1 MTSSAKQE
9 PRSKRSSPLPS
20 NLTAYLATFQDYQPI
35 EWVRSGVAAI
45 DLVIG
50 GGIPRGRFIEVVG
63 EPSTAKSAYVY
74 TVIGAFQRAGA
85 ECVLIDSEAK
95 ADKEFV
101 ERLGV
106 NFEKLHYA
114 KGATIDEC
122 IRLLGNVAKMADPKQ
137 PVLVVWDSLASTPGA
152 WEMEQHMDEK
162 KEFTGEKAS
171 RARLF
176 SAAFRAVLG
185 DLTRK
190 QVTFIGVNQLRTK
203 FNFMGSTSMEA
214 PGGKAIK
221 YHSAL
226 RLMMRMRGR
235 VKHKTHDV
243 VTGMLV
249 ECEAIKNTLA
259 APFRKC
265 QVRLDFATGFAM
277 YSGLDE
283 LLLRHGRIQQKAGW
297 LVYKD
302 KTFRAG
308 DLERVITEMPDLL
321 DPLNSVIGDNVAPI
335 DLSSGEAKE
344 GSTEPATE
352 TAAAAENED

>member
-1 MTSSAKQE
+1 M
-9 PRSKRSSPLPS
+9 
-20 NLTAYLATFQDYQPI
+20 
-35 EWVRSGVAAI
+35 AAI

-50 GGIPRGRFIEVVG
+50 GGIPRGRFIEIIG
-63 EPSTAKSAYVY
+63 EASTAKSAYAY
-74 TVIGAFQRAGA
+74 TIIGAFQRAGA

-95 ADKEFV
+95 ADRSFV

-106 NFEKLHYA
+106 DFNKLHYS
-114 KGATIDEC
+114 KGATIDQC
-122 IRLLGNVAKMADPKQ
+122 IRLLGNVGQMADPKQ

-152 WEMEQHMDEK
+152 WEMNEHMDEK

-176 SAAFRAVLG
+176 SASFRAILG
-185 DLTRK
+185 ELARK
-190 QVTFIGVNQLRTK
+190 QVTFIGINQLRTK

-221 YHSAL
+221 FHAAV

-235 VKHKTHDV
+235 VKHKAHDV

-249 ECEAIKNTLA
+249 ECEAIKNTVA
-259 APFRKC
+259 PPFRKC
-265 QVRLDFATGFAM
+265 QVKLDFSTGFAM

-302 KTFRAG
+302 KNFRAG
-308 DLERVITEMPDLL
+308 DLERIITEMPDLL
-321 DPLNSVIGDNVAPI
+321 DPINNTIGDDAPAL
-335 DLSSGEAKE
+335 DLSSLSEPKDADPAGSE
-344 GSTEPATE
+344 G
-352 TAAAAENED
+352 AED